1 MATVREPSTLNSDIV
16 YHVGRVLPWL
26 AETAGQSDM
35 SWFTTRNLA
44 HTASSKIEAAVLSL
58 AHELR
63 ERREA
68 VTTAISRMTS
78 KLKSEVESTKPGTI
92 MDPDGT
98 ATLALEQ
105 AEEYFRME
113 CEALDSIRAALKAS
127 GDAAIHD
134 SRIFDELEELHRL
147 FASVVSWSQEVRWL
161 MLINDGTLA
170 PTTGKTFTSG
180 ADLIS
185 ALDAMKRLS
194 PPMKRQF
201 ANVRIRVTPNQL
213 QLL

>member
-1 MATVREPSTLNSDIV
+1 MN
-16 YHVGRVLPWL
+16 
-26 AETAGQSDM
+26 
-35 SWFTTRNLA
+35 WFTTRNLA
-44 HTASSKIEAAVLSL
+44 HTANSKIEAAVLSL

-63 ERREA
+63 ERRES

-92 MDPDGT
+92 MDPDAT
-98 ATLALEQ
+98 ATQALEQ
-105 AEEYFRME
+105 AEEYFRIE

-180 ADLIS
+180 ADLVS
-185 ALDAMKRLS
+185 ALDD
-194 PPMKRQF
+194 
-201 ANVRIRVTPNQL
+201 ANTGNAKPIAVGPHDEAYHRARSSGT
-213 QLL
+213 

>member
-1 MATVREPSTLNSDIV
+1 MATVPEPSTSNSDIV

-44 HTASSKIEAAVLSL
+44 HTANSKIEAAVLSL

-78 KLKSEVESTKPGTI
+78 KLKTEVESTKPGTI

-98 ATLALEQ
+98 ATPALEQ

-113 CEALDSIRAALKAS
+113 CEALDSIRAALKGS
-127 GDAAIHD
+127 RDAAVHD
-134 SRIFDELEELHRL
+134 SGIFKELEELHRL
-147 FASVVSWSQEVRWL
+147 FASVISWSQEVRGF

-185 ALDAMKRLS
+185 ALDDSNTGNAKPIAVGPHDEAYRRARS
-194 PPMKRQF
+194 SG
-201 ANVRIRVTPNQL
+201 T
-213 QLL
+213 

>member
-1 MATVREPSTLNSDIV
+1 
-16 YHVGRVLPWL
+16 
-26 AETAGQSDM
+26 M

-44 HTASSKIEAAVLSL
+44 HTANSKIKAAVLSL

-63 ERREA
+63 ERRESVA
-68 VTTAISRMTS
+68 TAISRMTS

-92 MDPDGT
+92 MDPDAT
-98 ATLALEQ
+98 ATQALEQ
-105 AEEYFRME
+105 AEEYFRIE

-185 ALDAMKRLS
+185 SLDD
-194 PPMKRQF
+194 P
-201 ANVRIRVTPNQL
+201 T
-213 QLL
+213 